1 MADLGQV
8 FTRQVVAK
16 YMTSLFDL
24 PKEATVLDPCFG
36 AGAFLE
42 ALESYEYKNVTGC
55 EVDTVLYEMQKSKFE
70 EYQLYA
76 RSYNW

>member
-24 PKEATVLDPCFG
+24 PKEATVLDG
-36 AGAFLE
+36 AVA
-42 ALESYEYKNVTGC
+42 
-55 EVDTVLYEMQKSKFE
+55 
-70 EYQLYA
+70 
-76 RSYNW
+76 